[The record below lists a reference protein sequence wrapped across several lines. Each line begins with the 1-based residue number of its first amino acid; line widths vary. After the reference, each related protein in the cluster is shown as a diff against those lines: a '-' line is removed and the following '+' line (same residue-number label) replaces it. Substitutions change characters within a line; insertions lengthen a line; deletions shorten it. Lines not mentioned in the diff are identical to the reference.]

1 MGTAERSMKSPS
13 SAERSPHES
22 SVAAGHRKDSDVLPR
37 LLCGLRQ
44 QQIGTRSN
52 LLPAG
57 CIMRGLAAAN
67 KELIAT
73 VNQILQEDHPQ
84 TLRQLH
90 YQIFSRGGIDYQ
102 NDVRSYRRLS
112 RVLTKA
118 RRVYRQWELYG
129 NGDPPEDSV
138 RADWIVDELRQPETV
153 SVWTDAAE
161 YIETVREAYRRDNW
175 QDQPYHVE
183 LWGEKATVLGSM
195 RPIMRKYGITLRV
208 CRGFG
213 SAGMEDQVGR
223 LFEDID
229 KRIMVFYIG
238 DHDASGDL
246 IGEDMHRRVEIASGV
261 SFEMNRLAIHRH
273 DIKTFNLPPQRI
285 KDTDVR
291 AKRFREK
298 FGRNAKTVELE
309 ALPVAELKRRVENA
323 IKGLIDF
330 DLWNRQVMVQKVELA
345 SIADFAE
352 RMKAITSG
360 RGQGPEAGL

>member
-1 MGTAERSMKSPS
+1 MRS
-13 SAERSPHES
+13 
-22 SVAAGHRKDSDVLPR
+22 
-37 LLCGLRQ
+37 
-44 QQIGTRSN
+44 
-52 LLPAG
+52 
-57 CIMRGLAAAN
+57 LAVAN

-73 VNQILQEDHPQ
+73 VNAILAHDHPQ

-102 NDVRSYRRLS
+102 NDVPSYRRLS

-129 NGDPPEDSV
+129 SGDPPEDSV
-138 RADWIVDELRQPETV
+138 RADWLVDELRRPEKV

-161 YIETVREAYRRDNW
+161 YIDCVKESYRRDNW
-175 QDQPYHVE
+175 QDQHYHCE

-223 LFEDID
+223 LFEGID
-229 KRIMVFYIG
+229 KPIVVFYIG

-261 SFEMNRLAIHRH
+261 RFKMKRLAIHAK
-273 DIKTFNLPPQRI
+273 DIRAFRLPPQQV
-285 KDTDVR
+285 KDKDVR
-291 AKRFREK
+291 AKRFRQK

-309 ALPVAELKRRVENA
+309 ALPVAELKRRVEEA
-323 IKGLIDF
+323 IEELID
-330 DLWNRQVMVQKVELA
+330 WERWGRQTMVQDVELA
-345 SIADFAE
+345 SIAEIADK
-352 RMKAITSG
+352 MKNLPQIG
-360 RGQGPEAGL
+360 GEA

>member
-1 MGTAERSMKSPS
+1 
-13 SAERSPHES
+13 
-22 SVAAGHRKDSDVLPR
+22 
-37 LLCGLRQ
+37 
-44 QQIGTRSN
+44 
-52 LLPAG
+52 
-57 CIMRGLAAAN
+57 MRGLAAAN
-67 KELIAT
+67 KKLIAT
-73 VNQILQEDHPQ
+73 VNQILEEDHPQ

-90 YQIFSRGGIDYQ
+90 YQIFSRGRIDYQ
-102 NDVRSYRRLS
+102 NDVPSYRRLS

-129 NGDPPEDSV
+129 DGDPPADSV
-138 RADWIVDELRQPETV
+138 RADWIVDELRRPEKV

-161 YIETVREAYRRDNW
+161 YIDAVRESYRRDNW

-229 KRIMVFYIG
+229 KRIIVFYIG

-246 IGEDMHRRVEIASGV
+246 IGEDMHRRVEIASGD
-261 SFEMNRLAIHRH
+261 SFEMSAWRSTPR
-273 DIKTFNLPPQRI
+273 TSSRFGLPPQKI

-291 AKRFREK
+291 AKRFRKK

-309 ALPVAELKRRVENA
+309 ALPVAELKRRVEKA
-323 IKGLIDF
+323 IDGLINF
-330 DLWNRQVMVQKVELA
+330 ELWNHQVMVQDAELT

-360 RGQGPEAGL
+360 RGRQPEAGL